1 MRGLP
6 PPASLPPMPRR
17 SGGGFSRPGGIDEL
31 STPEMASRVIEAIQ
45 QRLMTVLQVAEDSLE
60 NNPNRSALRGF

>member
-1 MRGLP
+1 
-6 PPASLPPMPRR
+6 
-17 SGGGFSRPGGIDEL
+17 
-31 STPEMASRVIEAIQ
+31 MASRVIEAIQ